1 MRNAIY
7 LDFECLKTKTPT
19 PMLLGVL
26 LEVGGRR
33 KLQQL
38 IVSDELAHVP
48 AGRSVRHATLEAA
61 VRLVAEQAEAR
72 DCPVVGWSNFDHDV
86 IGRAVVRDDLKAV
99 VSQRYVNALETARPW
114 KTLVYPD
121 VQIARENAHAPRN
134 TLDKFAALAGYR
146 NVAALRRGEPAK
158 WIRRVMKNGDS
169 VSWRDVLA
177 YNAHDLEALRAI
189 WIKSSSEL
197 ARWRSYQRASY
208 YVDSDRG
215 RTIQFKA
222 GGKSGRLDALLKRK
236 DVKTW
241 AFVTAW
247 NPGSIEGSRGVN
259 DAAQAKLIATLES
272 MGYPWLTGRG
282 ESNDGSWTPE
292 ESLLILGISRRKA
305 RRLGRRFD
313 QFAILAGRAGWP
325 AKLVSCAAPR
335 MSP

>member
-1 MRNAIY
+1 MPNAVY

-26 LEVGGRR
+26 VEVGGPR

-38 IVSDELAHVP
+38 IVSDKLDHVP
-48 AGRSVRHATLEAA
+48 ASRGVRHATLEAGIRF
-61 VRLVAEQAEAR
+61 VVEKAEAS
-72 DCPVVGWSNFDHDV
+72 DCPIVGWSNFDRDV
-86 IGRAVVRDDLKAV
+86 IGRAAIPDALKAI
-99 VSQRYVNALETARPW
+99 VSQRYANALETARPW

-121 VQIARENAHAPRN
+121 VKIAREDAHAPKN
-134 TLDKFAALAGYR
+134 TLDKFAALAGYA
-146 NVAALRRGEPAK
+146 NVAALRHGEPAK

-169 VSWRDVLA
+169 ALWREVLA

-189 WIKSSSEL
+189 GIKSSSEL
-197 ARWRSYQRASY
+197 ARWRSLQQAGY
-208 YVDSDRG
+208 YVYLDRG

-222 GGKSGRLDALLKRK
+222 GGKSGRLNALLKRK
-236 DVKTW
+236 GVTTW

-247 NPGSIEGSRGVN
+247 NSGSIQESRGAN
-259 DAAQAKLIATLES
+259 DAAQAKLIATLAS

-282 ESNDGSWTPE
+282 ESKHGSWKPE

-305 RRLGRRFD
+305 RWLGRRFG
-313 QFAILAGRAGWP
+313 QFAILAGRAGSP
-325 AKLVSCAAPR
+325 ARLVSCAAPR